1 MANNSKQWQTKSNN
15 GQQWQTMVDKVKQ
28 WQTKSNNGK
37 QSQTM
42 ANEVKQWQTKSN
54 NAFTLYQGGLTT
66 CPVLVSDPA
75 NASVSAEELPT

>member
-1 MANNSKQWQTKSNN
+1 MTNKV
-15 GQQWQTMVDKVKQ
+15 QQWK
-28 WQTKSNNGK
+28 TKANNGK

-42 ANEVKQWQTKSN
+42 AN
-54 NAFTLYQGGLTT
+54 NAFTVYHGGLTT